1 MLKNNIIANFLGTG
15 YGMVLQFLMLPITLH
30 YLGPQAYGLVG
41 IYATILAIL
50 SVLDLGLSP
59 ALGRELARL
68 SVLPNGNNLMRST
81 VTTLEIICLIAAI
94 SVGLLIWFGAPLLA
108 KYWFTK
114 NTLSTDMISS
124 CLQWMGLQSA
134 FQFLTGYYNSGLVGL
149 QKIRLCNGIAASA
162 QTLRTVVLISL
173 LMTNPQIELYF
184 IFQAGI
190 SFITLIATGYVL
202 YLVLPK
208 EGGLESSSLNQ
219 HSESYF
225 FSKLA
230 KRYNHERFKACR
242 RFAAGMAATTLSTL
256 ALTQLDKVILS
267 KMLSLEDFGYYTIA
281 ASIAAMLA
289 KPAVLVYSAALP
301 RMTQLATSGDTVT
314 LKSVYFKSSSL
325 VSWMVLPAAG
335 IVAGFSFPLLNLYLQ
350 NSESA
355 IHIAPLL
362 SLLAIGTAFHSVMYV
377 PYGLTLA
384 YGWTRFGINICLASS
399 IVLIPLIIYG
409 TLQYGAKGGA
419 LAWLFLSILY
429 VFVFSYYIHS
439 HCLKGELTRFY
450 KTAIFVQLT
459 LMIAVVLIGYQL
471 THE

>member
-15 YGMVLQFLMLPITLH
+15 YSMALQFLMLPITLH

-50 SVLDLGLSP
+50 GVLDLGLSP
-59 ALGRELARL
+59 ALSRELARL
-68 SVLPNGNNLMRST
+68 SVLPSGNSLMRST
-81 VTTLEIICLIAAI
+81 VTTLEVICLIAAI

-114 NTLSTDMISS
+114 SNLSVYLISS

-149 QKIRLCNGIAASA
+149 QKIRLSNSITAFT

-173 LMTNPQIELYF
+173 LMINPQTELYF
-184 IFQAGI
+184 LYQAVM
-190 SFITLIATGYVL
+190 SLITLIATGYAL
-202 YLVLPK
+202 YFVLPK
-208 EGGLESSSLNQ
+208 DGDLENSNLNQ
-219 HSESYF
+219 HSDSGF

-230 KRYNHERFKACR
+230 KRYSHERFKACR

-289 KPAVLVYSAALP
+289 KPAALVYGAALP
-301 RMTQLATSGDTVT
+301 RMTQLATQGDEAT
-314 LKSVYFKSSSL
+314 LTKVYLKSSSL
-325 VSWMVLPAAG
+325 VSWLVLPAAG
-335 IVAGFSFPLLNLYLQ
+335 ILIGFSLPLLTLYLH
-350 NSESA
+350 NESSA
-355 IHIAPLL
+355 NIIAPLFVL
-362 SLLAIGTAFHSVMYV
+362 IAIGTASNASMNI

-384 YGWTRFGINICLASS
+384 YGWTKFGLIVTGTASLVMIPLIIFATQRYGAIGAAFTWMLLNVSYFIVFMYPIHRKILKGLLFRWYLNSLLVQGALAIS
-399 IVLIPLIIYG
+399 IVLIAI
-409 TLQYGAKGGA
+409 
-419 LAWLFLSILY
+419 SI
-429 VFVFSYYIHS
+429 
-439 HCLKGELTRFY
+439 K
-450 KTAIFVQLT
+450 
-459 LMIAVVLIGYQL
+459 
-471 THE
+471 

>member
-15 YGMVLQFLMLPITLH
+15 YGMALQFLMLPITLH

-50 SVLDLGLSP
+50 GVLDLGLSP

-68 SVLPNGNNLMRST
+68 SVLPNGNSLMRST
-81 VTTLEIICLIAAI
+81 VTTLEVICLIAAI

-114 NTLSTDMISS
+114 STLSVDLISN

-149 QKIRLCNGIAASA
+149 QKIRLSNSITATT
-162 QTLRTVVLISL
+162 QTLRTAVLITL
-173 LMTNPQIELYF
+173 LMINPQIELYF
-184 IFQAGI
+184 IFQAVM
-190 SFITLIATGYVL
+190 SFITLIATGYAL
-202 YLVLPK
+202 YFVLPK
-208 EGGLESSSLNQ
+208 DGDLESSSLNQ
-219 HSESYF
+219 HKDSGV

-289 KPAVLVYSAALP
+289 KPATLVYGAVLP
-301 RMTQLATSGDTVT
+301 RMTQLVTSGNTMA
-314 LKSVYFKSSSL
+314 LKSVYLKSSSL

-335 IVAGFSFPLLNLYLQ
+335 ILAGFSLPLLNLYLQ
-350 NSESA
+350 NAESA
-355 IHIAPLL
+355 SHVAPLV
-362 SLLAIGTAFHSVMYV
+362 SILAIGFALHSCTYI

-384 YGWTRFGINICLASS
+384 YGWSRFGVYLGVI
-399 IVLIPLIIYG
+399 G
-409 TLQYGAKGGA
+409 TLILVPFIILATHFYGALGA
-419 LAWLFLSILY
+419 AFIWGLLCFSYVTIFMVVIHKKYLIGVLGRWYKDVMLSPALIMV
-429 VFVFSYYIHS
+429 VFVALGLF
-439 HCLKGELTRFY
+439 
-450 KTAIFVQLT
+450 AI
-459 LMIAVVLIGYQL
+459 
-471 THE
+471 